1 MTEEE
6 LKKKKIK
13 KPKEPKKPN
22 KLKGYKGLRKLVPF
36 YKRYSGLFFATMLT
50 LILSAVINLFS
61 PIFSANALA
70 SLSEYKYDQA
80 LLFAMLVIAVRLLVE
95 IANYLHNICYVKMD
109 CKVVF
114 DIKTTLIRAITSTT
128 MSKSDKTNSGVYIE
142 RLNEDSNKCSDV
154 LMDIMS
160 VFLDVISNLAFLIY
174 IAFLNIWFFLA
185 LVAYVLVLWV
195 FDSKKERMWYIQRK
209 KFRET
214 REIATGTYNEQV
226 RGLRDIK
233 SLNIRNNTIRDSGN
247 KFEDAL
253 AIHKLSRFTR
263 RKWVFIRNA
272 VAIVFEVGF
281 FVMGILFIK
290 NSLITL
296 ANFLVIYMYHG
307 NVRGLTNYFAMIKQY
322 AIEGE
327 LAAQRVFEVIDE
339 FPKEQFGQNIIEK
352 VDGKIEFRDVTF
364 AYDDDEN
371 VLEHL
376 DLTFEPNKTT
386 AVVGKSGSGKSTIL
400 ALINKLYTVTDGKIT
415 LDGQDINTLTE
426 DTIRNNIGIVN
437 QTPYIFNRT
446 IRENLLFIKPD
457 ATEEE
462 MISALKRAQIYS
474 FIKKLDK
481 GLDSLVGE
489 NGVMLSG
496 GQKQRI
502 AIARILLKNSKI
514 IVFDE
519 ATSALDNES
528 QGLIVKAIDSL
539 KKNHTII
546 IVAHRLSTIVGADNI
561 VVLDGGK
568 ILAQGTH
575 EELFKKCK
583 MYKDLYKSEETRVE
597 LEGKLEKVNEINT
610 VS

>member
-1 MTEEE
+1 VTEEE

-339 FPKEQFGQNIIEK
+339 FPKEQFGQNTIEK

-364 AYDDDEN
+364 AYDEGEN

-400 ALINKLYTVTDGKIT
+400 ALINKLYTVTDGTIT

-426 DTIRNNIGIVN
+426 DTIRDNIGIVT

>member
-128 MSKSDKTNSGVYIE
+128 MRKSDKTNSGVYIE

-339 FPKEQFGQNIIEK
+339 FPKEQFGQNTIEK

-364 AYDDDEN
+364 AYDEGEN

-400 ALINKLYTVTDGKIT
+400 ALINKLYTVTDGTIT

-426 DTIRNNIGIVN
+426 DTIRNNIGIVT

-568 ILAQGTH
+568 ILAKGTH